1 MKNDK
6 MDAIT
11 FEVLRNAFNAICDEA
26 GRKLERVAYTNT
38 IHEGR
43 DYSVAIVT
51 RDIKMVTH
59 GMPNCAPH
67 LGTFESKI
75 RALTQI
81 WDPSEVKPGD
91 VFLWNDPY
99 AGGTHQN
106 DMAYIRPVLTLLMKV
121 WRWSFSGIQLCTRC

>member
-1 MKNDK
+1 MAKKQLDI
-6 MDAIT
+6 IT
-11 FEVLRNAFNAICDEA
+11 FEVLRNSFNAICDEA

-51 RDIKMVTH
+51 KDIRMVTH

-75 RALTQI
+75 EALTQV
-81 WDPSEVKPGD
+81 WEPSEMRPGD
-91 VFLWNDPY
+91 VFLFNDPY
-99 AGGTHQN
+99 TGGTHQN
-106 DMAYIRPVLTLLMKV
+106 EEGPFQVHSTQRRRRVMKKD
-121 WRWSFSGIQLCTRC
+121 

>member
-1 MKNDK
+1 MAKEGLDI
-6 MDAIT
+6 IT
-11 FEVLRNAFNAICDEA
+11 FEVLRNSFNAICDEA

-51 RDIKMVTH
+51 KDIKMVTH

-75 RALTQI
+75 EALTQV
-81 WDPSEVKPGD
+81 WEPSEMRPGD
-91 VFLWNDPY
+91 VFLFNDPKWG
-99 AGGTHQN
+99 AQFGMPWVTIRISFVT
-106 DMAYIRPVLTLLMKV
+106 MATE
-121 WRWSFSGIQLCTRC
+121 